1 MGTLDSDNVSES
13 DTSESSQHVLPTPLR
28 RSTRPPTPRKSLPG
42 MVQPSADSQITV
54 PLPQGPGSVSSRKS
68 RSQNVKTSDSQSLTI
83 NSSPPGSQPSVPRRK
98 RKNTAS
104 QATAAQGSQRDA
116 PSDTEMNQDSN
127 NGLTDRQKTKRTK
140 VLHTAPKEPE
150 YAAVV
155 DYFGVPE
162 HKPNDDREETLGL
175 FPFSATLPVIAEEDE
190 ESDLSTPIVIDI
202 PEEETNVPDEVDT
215 DHDSE
220 GDATAKAA
228 PDYDEEEENQ
238 ADTDDPT
245 IALEA
250 PILNG
255 SHTNSSRKHANRLNS
270 LISKANF
277 VSRRVARSAVWRLHY
292 SRIAKSMNLKLLPL
306 TPGYNATRWNAEF
319 DSLNRLVQARKVV
332 NRLLADDLD
341 LIKMKKRRKGSKKPR
356 GYFHEIFFSPDDWTA
371 LEELTNEL
379 VLGFDRR

>member
-13 DTSESSQHVLPTPLR
+13 DTSEFSQHVLPTPLR

-42 MVQPSADSQITV
+42 MVQPSADSRITV
-54 PLPQGPGSVSSRKS
+54 PLPQGPGSVSARKS
-68 RSQNVKTSDSQSLTI
+68 RSRNVKTSDSQSLTI

-104 QATAAQGSQRDA
+104 QATAAQGSQ
-116 PSDTEMNQDSN
+116 P
-127 NGLTDRQKTKRTK
+127 
-140 VLHTAPKEPE
+140 
-150 YAAVV
+150 
-155 DYFGVPE
+155 
-162 HKPNDDREETLGL
+162 
-175 FPFSATLPVIAEEDE
+175 TLPVIAKEDE

-255 SHTNSSRKHANRLNS
+255 SHTNSSRKHANRLNG

-277 VSRRVARSAVWRLHY
+277 VSRRVARLAAWRLHY
-292 SRIAKSMNLKLLPL
+292 SRIAKRMSLKLLPL

-332 NRLLADDLD
+332 NRLLADDLN
-341 LIKMKKRRKGSKKPR
+341 LIKMKKRRKDSKKPR
-356 GYFHEIFFSPDDWTA
+356 GYFHEIFFSQDDWTA

-379 VLGFDRR
+379 AVSLIS